1 MKATRQIW
9 WNGGIG
15 VRKKGVRG
23 RKPKEP
29 LNKSTIR
36 KAVVRKTHCNE
47 KNLLIHMEIA
57 PFLRVSAFILLV
69 FCVLFFKRA
78 HLSHCSLLSQFCA
91 VNFSLLYHQQIGA
104 GKQNVQLVNILC
116 YSLIPH
122 FAEMKFVFQN
132 LKRMLYH
139 ATHC

>member
-1 MKATRQIW
+1 MLPKQD
-9 WNGGIG
+9 NYKVGIYL
-15 VRKKGVRG
+15 RLS
-23 RKPKEP
+23 KEP

-57 PFLRVSAFILLV
+57 TFLRVSAVILLV

-104 GKQNVQLVNILC
+104 GKQNVQLVKILC
-116 YSLIPH
+116 YSLIPY
-122 FAEMKFVFQN
+122 FAKMKLVFQN

-139 ATHC
+139 APHC